1 MSWRAPVISAAGL
14 ILVDVVVI
22 EFVFVELILVIEV
35 VLVVLVLVELVV
47 GVEVVLVELFFLD
60 GRVKV
65 IGVRHISPK
74 HRATAGH
81 LAWAGTYPALAN

>member
-1 MSWRAPVISAAGL
+1 MSWRAPAVSAAGL
-14 ILVDVVVI
+14 IFV
-22 EFVFVELILVIEV
+22 EFVFVFVFFFVIEV
-35 VLVVLVLVELVV
+35 VLVVLVIVV

-74 HRATAGH
+74 HRVTAGH
-81 LAWAGTYPALAN
+81 LAWAGTYPALAD